1 MRSGHSQWSSEASRN
16 CLAADLY
23 LGRNSP
29 LDLVDNSDKIEF
41 WTIEELRESSI
52 SIFEYIP
59 KGICVLNSLP
69 SHEVC
74 QTPGTLQPCHQ
85 HHMLLMMI
93 MYIVQVCFVIFGNT
107 ELVLIM
113 IMHCTSMFYNIWK
126 YRAGHNN
133 YHILG
138 GALSQV
144 WRCQGFVDVA
154 HHMGPVLR

>member
-1 MRSGHSQWSSEASRN
+1 M
-16 CLAADLY
+16 
-23 LGRNSP
+23 
-29 LDLVDNSDKIEF
+29 DNSDKIEF
-41 WTIEELRESSI
+41 WTIEELRESAI

-154 HHMGPVLR
+154 HHMGPVLGRKQLLKSQQKYSSHFYFLITWGQFWDMSSF

>member
-1 MRSGHSQWSSEASRN
+1 M
-16 CLAADLY
+16 
-23 LGRNSP
+23 
-29 LDLVDNSDKIEF
+29 
-41 WTIEELRESSI
+41 

-107 ELVLIM
+107 ELVLII